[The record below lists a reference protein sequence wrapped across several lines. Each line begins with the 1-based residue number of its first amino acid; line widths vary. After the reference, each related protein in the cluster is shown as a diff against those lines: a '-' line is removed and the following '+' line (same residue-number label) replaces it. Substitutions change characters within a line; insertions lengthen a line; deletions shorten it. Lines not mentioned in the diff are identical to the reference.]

1 METLSI
7 IVIVVIIALFL
18 GIMGFKL
25 YSNIKLKGLRQTAI
39 DLICEAEK
47 AYDKGKNN
55 EKFKLVLDGVLNAL
69 PALVKIFLNKSTI
82 EYFIQSIFDSI
93 KIALDTNTENKE

>member
-1 METLSI
+1 MDTLSI
-7 IVIVVIIALFL
+7 AVIAIVVIIFL
-18 GIMGFKL
+18 GLVAFKL

-69 PALVKIFLNKSTI
+69 PAPVKIFLNESTI

>member
-7 IVIVVIIALFL
+7 VVIAVIVVLFL
-18 GIMGFKL
+18 AIAGLKL
-25 YSNIKLKGLRQTAI
+25 YSMIKLKGLRQTAI

-47 AYDKGKNN
+47 AYDKGKNS

-69 PALVKIFLNKSTI
+69 PAPVKIFLNESTI
-82 EYFIQSIFDSI
+82 EYFVQSIFDSI

>member
-7 IVIVVIIALFL
+7 VVIAVIVVLFL
-18 GIMGFKL
+18 AIAGLKL
-25 YSNIKLKGLRQTAI
+25 YSMIKLKGLRQTAI

-47 AYDKGKNN
+47 VYDKGKNS

-69 PALVKIFLNKSTI
+69 PAPVRIFLNESTI
-82 EYFIQSIFDSI
+82 EYFVQSIFDSI

>member
-1 METLSI
+1 METLSV

-55 EKFKLVLDGVLNAL
+55 EKFKLVLDGVLSAL
-69 PALVKIFLNKSTI
+69 PAPVKIFLNESTI

>member
-7 IVIVVIIALFL
+7 VVIAVIVVLFL
-18 GIMGFKL
+18 AIAGLKL
-25 YSNIKLKGLRQTAI
+25 YSMIKLKGLRQTAI

-47 AYDKGKNN
+47 VYDKGKNS

-69 PALVKIFLNKSTI
+69 PAPVKIFLNESTI
-82 EYFIQSIFDSI
+82 EYFVQSIFDSI
-93 KIALDTNTENKE
+93 KIALDTNAENKE

>member
-7 IVIVVIIALFL
+7 VVIAVIVVLFL
-18 GIMGFKL
+18 AIAGLKL
-25 YSNIKLKGLRQTAI
+25 YSMIKLKGLRQTAI

-47 AYDKGKNN
+47 VYDKGKNS

-69 PALVKIFLNKSTI
+69 PAPVKIFLNESTI
-82 EYFIQSIFDSI
+82 EYFVQSIFDSI

>member
-7 IVIVVIIALFL
+7 IVIAVIVVLFLVII
-18 GIMGFKL
+18 GFKL
-25 YSNIKLKGLRQTAI
+25 YGMIKLKGLRQTAI

-55 EKFKLVLDGVLNAL
+55 EKFKSVLDGVLSAL
-69 PALVKIFLNKSTI
+69 PAPVKIFINESTV
-82 EYFIQSIFDSI
+82 EYFVQSIFDSI